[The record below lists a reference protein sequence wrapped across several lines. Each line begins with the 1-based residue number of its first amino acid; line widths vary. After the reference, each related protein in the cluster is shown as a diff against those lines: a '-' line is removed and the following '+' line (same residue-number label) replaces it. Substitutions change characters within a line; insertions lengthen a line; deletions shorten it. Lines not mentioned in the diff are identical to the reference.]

1 MKLKVS
7 SAALFGRLTSINRVL
22 NSKNSLPILDCFLF
36 EIEDKK
42 MSITASDSETTLVT
56 SVELIESD

>member
-22 NSKNSLPILDCFLF
+22 NSKNSFPILDCFLF
-36 EIEDKK
+36 EIEGQQLRL
-42 MSITASDSETTLVT
+42 TA
-56 SVELIESD
+56 